1 MIVINPKQQQA
12 VSGTIISKKDG
23 GVYRIET
30 RSGKI
35 IQATASLAWSVG
47 ATVTVL
53 SGEIIGS
60 AGRVKNSNV
69 YQV

>member
-12 VSGTIISKKDG
+12 VSGTIISKKD